1 MDKVGVKAHLTPEHL
16 EWRWQYGKDNYHGRI
31 CNYMYS
37 INNYCKS
44 ASLTSSIT
52 GGNYDNS
59 YWGKNKGSSKDAVLR
74 KITTVLGVLFI
85 VIALLLD
92 SKLF

>member
-1 MDKVGVKAHLTPEHL
+1 MVKTIIMVVYVIICIALTIIVLSQE
-16 EWRWQYGKDNYHGRI
+16 G
-31 CNYMYS
+31 
-37 INNYCKS
+37 KS
-44 ASLTSSIT
+44 ASSIT

>member
-1 MDKVGVKAHLTPEHL
+1 MVKTIIMVVYVIICIALTIIVLSQE
-16 EWRWQYGKDNYHGRI
+16 G
-31 CNYMYS
+31 
-37 INNYCKS
+37 KS

-92 SKLF
+92 SKMF